1 MSQAKQPAIE
11 TSGLMKRFRRQG
23 GGGHTAL
30 PWRRRRSDLIALHP
44 LDLTV
49 EQGSTTGVI
58 GPNGSGKS
66 TLVRVL
72 ATLVLPDAGWA
83 RVFGHDVV
91 TDSFSV
97 KRHINRVS
105 VEAAFFKELSAWENL
120 AYASRIYGVAGRGL
134 RRRVEAVLGRFGLP
148 RDVLDMPLRHLSRG
162 QQQKVAIARSV
173 LTTPSLLLMDEPT
186 TGLDPRSKREVQ
198 QMVIDL
204 RQDSVTTLLGICTFA
219 IFYGLARTVVVLV
232 IAMLLF
238 HLDLS
243 HANLFTAVTVMAVST
258 FPLVGLGI
266 LASVLPLLSPER
278 GEQMTVAVQG
288 VLLLASGVYYP
299 VSVLPGPVQALAR
312 VNPLTYT
319 LDGMRA
325 ALIGG
330 RGLAAVAP
338 DLLPLLVMGLL
349 LLPAGLAAFGWAE
362 RRAKRLGLLKRSG

>member
-1 MSQAKQPAIE
+1 MMML
-11 TSGLMKRFRRQG
+11 TFRHEARGFVGFVERQKN
-23 GGGHTAL
+23 L
-30 PWRRRRSDLIALHP
+30 IRRYWLWEVVWLIYSL
-44 LDLTV
+44 
-49 EQGSTTGVI
+49 
-58 GPNGSGKS
+58 
-66 TLVRVL
+66 
-72 ATLVLPDAGWA
+72 
-83 RVFGHDVV
+83 
-91 TDSFSV
+91 
-97 KRHINRVS
+97 VS
-105 VEAAFFKELSAWENL
+105 VLSIGYLAA
-120 AYASRIYGVAGRGL
+120 GL
-134 RRRVEAVLGRFGLP
+134 GSLG
-148 RDVLDMPLRHLSRG
+148 
-162 QQQKVAIARSV
+162 
-173 LTTPSLLLMDEPT
+173 
-186 TGLDPRSKREVQ
+186 TGGF
-198 QMVIDL
+198 DL
-204 RQDSVTTLLGICTFA
+204 RQAQLYLLVGALLWAYLSIVFIEITFSVMWERWEGTIEYTFMAPVRRLTHLLGICTFA
-219 IFYGLARTVVVLV
+219 LLYGLARTVVVLV
-232 IAMLLF
+232 IAMQLF

-243 HANLFTAVTVMAVST
+243 HADLFTAVTVMAVST

-362 RRAKRLGLLKRSG
+362 RRPKRLGLLKRSG